1 MIYLKLTLA
10 CLFWG
15 GTFVAG
21 KQLHHLGV
29 EPGVAGLLRFALASI
44 LFLGVAISVRSS
56 QRVMPTLREWPLLM
70 ILGMT
75 GVAGYTWLFLTGLQH
90 IPASRATMIIALNPV
105 AIATASS
112 IFFREKLGGLRI
124 CGFVIAVTGSFIAI
138 IGHTPEAAGA
148 TFGVG
153 ELCILGCVC
162 CWTIYSL
169 VGKRVMRQLSPLMA
183 NTWAAVIGSLILLPV
198 VLFTEDLSTCLD
210 FGVTAWAC
218 IGYFALFA
226 TVLGFL
232 WFFEGVQKVGAARSG
247 LFINLVP
254 VFGIAL
260 SILVLGERPS
270 VWLFVGAGL
279 VVPGLLL
286 GAWPGTAFKESNIMN
301 CEE

>member
-21 KQLHHLGV
+21 KQLHHLGIQ
-29 EPGVAGLLRFALASI
+29 PGTAGLLRFVLSSV
-44 LFLGVAISVRSS
+44 LFLGIAISMRSR
-56 QRVMPTLREWPLLM
+56 QRVMPTLREWPLLV
-70 ILGMT
+70 ILGMS

-90 IPASRATMIIALNPV
+90 IPASRAPMIIALNPV

-112 IFFREKLGGLRI
+112 IFFGEKLGSRRI
-124 CGFVIAVTGSFIAI
+124 CGFLIAITGSLTAI

-148 TFGVG
+148 SFGVG

-169 VGKRVMRQLSPLMA
+169 VGKRVMRQLSPLVA
-183 NTWAAVIGSLILLPV
+183 NTWAVVVGSLILLPV
-198 VLFTEDLSTCLD
+198 AMFTEDLSACLE
-210 FGVTAWAC
+210 FGVTVWVC
-218 IGYFALFA
+218 IGYFALFG
-226 TVLGFL
+226 TVLAFF
-232 WFFEGVQKVGAARSG
+232 WFFQGVQKVGATRSG

-270 VWLFVGAGL
+270 VWLFVGVGL

-286 GAWPGTAFKESNIMN
+286 GAWPTTVSKESNQMKS
-301 CEE
+301 EE